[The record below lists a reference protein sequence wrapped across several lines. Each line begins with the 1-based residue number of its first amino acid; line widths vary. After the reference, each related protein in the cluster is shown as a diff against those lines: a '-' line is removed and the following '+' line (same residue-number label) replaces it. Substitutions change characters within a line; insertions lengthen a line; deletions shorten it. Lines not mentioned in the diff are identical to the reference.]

1 MVCCRWK
8 EQGLTMKF
16 GVVEIVISTI
26 VLVLILFIVGY
37 IIRKRFYKEVDKLES
52 KKLDLMHRPVVEEMA
67 KVKQLNMNGQTEK
80 LFESWRQTWDEI
92 IAVRLPNID
101 EMLFNAEEYTDR
113 YRFKK
118 AKETHQEIEKMI
130 NQIDNDI
137 TSILEEL
144 QELIGSEEKNRN
156 EIADL
161 LEKYKSSK
169 KNLLSHR
176 HIYGVSAQ
184 HLEVL
189 LDSIGEKI
197 ANFENL
203 TSGGNYL
210 EAREVVLTLADEM
223 DVLISKMEQIP
234 DLLVEIQSV
243 IPSQIQELKDGL
255 NAMVAEGFILEHLQI
270 DEQLEQ
276 INKELE
282 AYKDF
287 VSKAEVEEVETGLN
301 EIKEQIDTLY
311 DLLEKEVYAKHHVI
325 EENEQ
330 AEIILNQLMEV
341 STAILDET
349 KIVQSSYQLL
359 DHELEIPRKFE
370 KSLNQLKKRYEV
382 LRAKIA
388 DEITAY
394 SLLSEELTDIDTQL
408 KKMQIEQNE
417 FIERL
422 QNLRKDELEVRDNLA
437 VLQKQIKEILRKVK
451 QSSMPGLPN
460 DFEALYEQAE
470 EQIADVYNSLNE
482 KPLNM
487 KSVQKFLDEAQD
499 TVKHLYSRTEEHIE
513 TSWYAEK
520 VIQYGNRYRGRNSQ
534 LRSELEKAERA
545 FRNYDYKAAL
555 EQAATAVEQVEPG
568 ALKRIEELFNE
579 ELPKN

>member
-52 KKLDLMHRPVVEEMA
+52 KKLDLMHRPVVEEMS

-394 SLLSEELTDIDTQL
+394 SLLSEELTDIETQL

-437 VLQKQIKEILRKVK
+437 VLQKQIKEVLRKVK

-499 TVKHLYSRTEEHIE
+499 TVKHLYSRT
-513 TSWYAEK
+513 
-520 VIQYGNRYRGRNSQ
+520 
-534 LRSELEKAERA
+534 
-545 FRNYDYKAAL
+545 
-555 EQAATAVEQVEPG
+555 
-568 ALKRIEELFNE
+568 
-579 ELPKN
+579 